1 MKTIT
6 VRIPDEL
13 YRRMRD
19 HKEMNWSEVIRK
31 AIRVELDKIENLST
45 GVEIV
50 ENLKKLGVNEK
61 DIGLEP
67 PQGEEEFQR
76 ELRRKSTIRMS

>member
-1 MKTIT
+1 MRTIT
-6 VRIPDEL
+6 VRIPEEL

-19 HKEMNWSEVIRK
+19 HKEMNWSELIRN
-31 AIRVELDKIENLST
+31 AIRAELDRIENVST

-50 ENLKKLGVNEK
+50 ENLKKLGVNER

-76 ELRRKSTIRMS
+76 ELKRKSTIPMS

>member
-1 MKTIT
+1 MD
-6 VRIPDEL
+6 R
-13 YRRMRD
+13 
-19 HKEMNWSEVIRK
+19 
-31 AIRVELDKIENLST
+31 IENVST

-50 ENLKKLGVNEK
+50 ENLKKLGVNER

-76 ELRRKSTIRMS
+76 ELKRKSTIPMS